1 MSGNARSGRRPLPT
15 PLKLLRGTLE
25 TSRENKREAKPKVK
39 IPRPPSFLTDVE
51 RKEYRRIGRRLAVNG
66 LATEI
71 DDMALALLARSW
83 RTYIDAGDKLKGS
96 GPVVKAPSGFPVQNP
111 YFAIQNKAQ
120 EQLHKMLVEFGM
132 TPSSR
137 SRVRSNNET
146 PEDAL
151 ERLTR

>member
-1 MSGNARSGRRPLPT
+1 MQRGARPLPT
-15 PLKLLRGTLE
+15 PLKLLKGTLE
-25 TSRENKREAKPKVK
+25 TSRANKREAKPKVK
-39 IPRPPSFLTDVE
+39 VPFAPRHLDKEE
-51 RKEYRRIGRRLAVNG
+51 REAYKSLGKRLAANG

-71 DDMALALLARSW
+71 DGMALAMLAQTWCKYVKASDTVKATGLL
-83 RTYIDAGDKLKGS
+83 
-96 GPVVKAPSGFPVQNP
+96 VKAPSGYPIQNP
-111 YFAIQNKAQ
+111 HLAIMNKAQ

-151 ERLTR
+151 DRLTR